1 MTIVKFKQT
10 VKRKG
15 AKVVQF
21 CFALKNKQGE
31 LTELHCYKNSG
42 SNRNRGL
49 DRFLVSNPKYNRLKI
64 VNE

>member
-31 LTELHCYKNSG
+31 LTELHCYTQG
-42 SNRNRGL
+42 CNRNRGL
-49 DRFLVSNPKYNRLKI
+49 GLFLVSNPKYNKSKI

>member
-21 CFALKNKQGE
+21 CFALKNKQSE
-31 LTELHCYKNSG
+31 LTELHCYTQAG
-42 SNRNRGL
+42 NRNRGL
-49 DRFLVSNPKYNRLKI
+49 DRFLVSNPKYNKSKI

>member
-21 CFALKNKQGE
+21 CFALKNKQSE
-31 LTELHCYKNSG
+31 LTELHCYTKQ

-49 DRFLVSNPKYNRLKI
+49 ERFLVRNPKYNRLKI

>member
-31 LTELHCYKNSG
+31 LTGLHCYTQAG
-42 SNRNRGL
+42 NRNRGL